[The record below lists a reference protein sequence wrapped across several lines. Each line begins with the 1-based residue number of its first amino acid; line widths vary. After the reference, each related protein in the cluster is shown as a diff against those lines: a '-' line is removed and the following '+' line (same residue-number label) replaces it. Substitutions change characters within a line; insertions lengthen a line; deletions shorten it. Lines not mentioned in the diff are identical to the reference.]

1 MTAPSVNDDIRSDA
15 GFEPSLAAEGREDGS
30 MARVVSRFDSPS
42 SPVLVAVWSA
52 EPGVFDHPGGP
63 GGETFIVASG
73 AGEIEIDGLGTH
85 DLSPGVIVAV
95 PPDTASRM
103 TVREPL
109 RKFAVFPSE
118 G

>member
-1 MTAPSVNDDIRSDA
+1 MTTPSVHDDIRSDA
-15 GFEPSLAAEGREDGS
+15 GLVPSLPAVGREDGS
-30 MARVVSRFDSPS
+30 TMRLVSRFETA
-42 SPVLVAVWSA
+42 PVLVAVWSA

-63 GGETFIVASG
+63 GGETFIVATGS
-73 AGEIEIDGLGTH
+73 GEIEIDGLGTH
-85 DLSPGVIVAV
+85 ELAPGVIVVV

-109 RKFAVFPSE
+109 RKLAVVA

>member
-1 MTAPSVNDDIRSDA
+1 MTTHVVNDIRSDA
-15 GFEPSLAAEGREDGS
+15 GLDPSLPAEGREDGS
-30 MARVVSRFDSPS
+30 AARVVSQFVSPDA
-42 SPVLVAVWSA
+42 PVLVAVWAA
-52 EPGVFDHPGGP
+52 EPGVFNHPGGA
-63 GGETFIVASG
+63 GGETFVVVTG

-95 PPDTASRM
+95 PPHTASRM

-109 RKFAVFPSE
+109 RKLAVFP